1 MTDWSIYA
9 GRWVA
14 LRENGQVAS
23 VGDTAAYARYAARAK
38 LPKERLRL
46 MWVAPQP
53 PHVLIPEWPL
63 ALIRPVLPEEGIW
76 LAGGPVRDL
85 LLRRPLHDWDFAVA
99 DSGREIAREVAD
111 TLHTAYYT
119 LDEARDTGR
128 VVVSHPTTH
137 RPITLDFAALRG
149 NDLIEDLRLRDF
161 TINAMAMTLEGEIID
176 PHGGQKDLAAGLIRV
191 TSERS
196 FCDDPARLLRAVR
209 QAGTLGFRLETMTEM
224 AIRAQ
229 AAKIK
234 TVAAE
239 RIQAELCNVLASVPA
254 PHSLQALADL
264 GLLHYILPEA
274 KALQSVRQSWP
285 HHYPN
290 TWEHTLGAVSAVEG
304 ILAMLSG
311 APRPDSTHTYVP
323 VSNWAWEQLA
333 EMLMALQAPLLEYLD
348 TELSVEMPR
357 RDLLKWGALYH
368 DTGKADTR
376 SVDQRGMTH
385 FYGHAKASAEKTQA
399 RLRALHFPNK
409 ATDFV
414 AALVRHHMRLIDFS
428 QSGGSRRAIYR
439 FYRATGESGVGVVL
453 LALADALAVWGRKLD
468 QKRWS
473 NLLQGA
479 EMLLDDYFHRPEE
492 TIAPPPL
499 IDGQDLIAMG
509 IPQGPVIGDLL
520 EMLREAQAAGEIATE
535 AEARRLVRDYLERE
549 G

>member
-1 MTDWSIYA
+1 MTDWSLYA

-23 VGDTAAYARYAARAK
+23 VGETAAYARYAAHAK
-38 LPKERLRL
+38 LPKEHLRL

-63 ALIRPVLPEEGIW
+63 ARIRPILPAEGVW

-99 DSGREIAREVAD
+99 GSGREIAREVAD
-111 TLHTAYYT
+111 TLHAAYYT

-128 VVVSHPTTH
+128 VVIDHPATH

-149 NDLIEDLRLRDF
+149 QDLAEDLHLRDF

-176 PHGGQKDLAAGLIRV
+176 PHGGQKDLAARLIRV

-209 QAGTLGFRLETMTEM
+209 QAGALSFHLETMTEM

-229 AAKIK
+229 VAKIK

-239 RIQAELCNVLASVPA
+239 RIQAELCNILASVPA
-254 PHSLQALADL
+254 SHSLQALADL
-264 GLLHYILPEA
+264 GLLHHILPEA
-274 KALQSVRQSWP
+274 QTLQSVHQSWP

-290 TWEHTLGAVSAVEG
+290 VWEHTLAAVSAVEG

-311 APRPDSTHTYVP
+311 APRPESTRTYVP
-323 VSNWAWEQLA
+323 VSDWAWEQLA
-333 EMLMALQAPLLEYLD
+333 EILMPLQSPLLEYLD
-348 TELSVEMPR
+348 AELSVEMPR

-368 DTGKADTR
+368 DTGKAETR

-385 FYGHAKASAEKTQA
+385 FYGHAKASAETTQA
-399 RLRALHFPNK
+399 RLQALHFPNK
-409 ATDFV
+409 AIDFV
-414 AALVRHHMRLIDFS
+414 AALARHHMRLIDFG

-468 QKRWS
+468 QKRWN

-499 IDGQDLIAMG
+499 LDGRDLIAMN
-509 IPQGPVIGDLL
+509 IPPGPVIGDLL
-520 EMLREAQAAGEIATE
+520 EMLRESQAAGEIATK